1 MKLMA
6 TTQNLNWS
14 LLNNRVTIGEPMK
27 TMIAYSNR
35 SCVTGKELREKL
47 DAIRKKT
54 NKKAKCDL
62 FIRWGNTEEF
72 PNLKHKKELNT
83 LSAVLR
89 TTNKL
94 TMLQTLL
101 DAGVATLEFNNDP
114 ALLDSF
120 KDREGNVYIR
130 DKRGVVRYGND
141 FSSERDLY
149 FSRPVPFK
157 RREYRVHVFN
167 GKVLGAYEKV
177 PLVSPDAE
185 NQSPTAAEN
194 RPKLYKS
201 DTCKFIRCN
210 LDLEGARV
218 NAAAQQM
225 CIDAVNSLGLL
236 FGGVDLIRDKHG
248 NFVVCEVNSAPG
260 LNGLNVDR
268 WVEAIK
274 EYYNE
279 E

>member
-1 MKLMA
+1 
-6 TTQNLNWS
+6 
-14 LLNNRVTIGEPMK
+14 MK

-47 DAIRKKT
+47 DAIRKTT

-72 PNLKHKKELNT
+72 PNLRHKKELNT
-83 LSAVLR
+83 LSAVLK

-94 TMLQTLL
+94 VMLQTLL
-101 DAGVATLEFNNDP
+101 EAGVATLEFSNDP
-114 ALLDSF
+114 AVIDEY
-120 KDREGNVYIR
+120 KDNEGNVYIR
-130 DKRGVVRYGND
+130 NKAGVVRYGND
-141 FSSERDLY
+141 YDASRDLY
-149 FSRPVPFK
+149 FSRPIRFK

-177 PLVSPDAE
+177 PLVSSTAE

-194 RPKLYKS
+194 RPKLFKS
-201 DTCKFIRCN
+201 DTCKFVRC
-210 LDLEGARV
+210 DLELEGCRV
-218 NAAAQQM
+218 NAAAQQL
-225 CIDAVNSLGLL
+225 CIDGVNALGLL
-236 FGGVDLIRDKHG
+236 FGGVDLVRNKHG
-248 NFVVCEVNSAPG
+248 EFTIVEVNSAPG

-268 WVEAIK
+268 WVQAIT